1 LALKISI
8 YDARLRAKDRRN
20 ESWIGMHVC
29 LDRNI
34 PILSRVLRPSRG
46 LASLASFEEAPDHF
60 FRVVGRAMLFSI
72 INRFRSNCACTFRP
86 DRSRSIGIKTNL
98 RAILAIL
105 LIAIPA
111 TTATLVATSRAALA
125 ADGDGGAGGDYA
137 GGAGGQGGGNNA
149 QWTGYN
155 GSTGDSGGFGG
166 AGGGGGGGAG
176 LNYGGF
182 GGIGAVG
189 GGGSSC
195 LNLGFTCVFG
205 SSGTYGNP
213 GAGGVGA
220 GASGQTAPVDTDAN
234 GGGGGGGGG
243 GVAGN
248 GANGTITS
256 SVTGGNGGSGGAGEP
271 CDCYG
276 GGGGGGGAG
285 GAGAV
290 IWTNAS
296 TGSSIA
302 SFVVTGGNGGD
313 GGAGGFS
320 TTNNGGNGGNGGAGG
335 IGVQVTLYGMTLTN
349 GGTISGGNGGAGG
362 AGGTAP
368 AGQSAGANGN
378 GGAGGVGVEG
388 ASLTIINSGSISGGL
403 SDGGNGPRA
412 DAVLFTGGVNNLIL
426 QAGYSFNG
434 NVVAYSSA
442 DALTL
447 GGSVASSFNTS
458 LLGPSA
464 QFQGFGEFAVTG
476 GAWTLTGTPGQNT
489 PWAIYSGT
497 LLAGASTNVFG
508 ATSLISVNAGGTLDL
523 AGYNQTI
530 GSLSG
535 NGLVS
540 NSGGINPLGVATLT
554 TGGDNTS
561 TTFSGTLQDGPSALG
576 LTKTGTGTFTLSGN
590 NTYTGAT
597 TLNGGTLDVSGVISG
612 STNITVNSGILNVT
626 GAIRSSNAD
635 FTMNGGMLVLA
646 GFGSIASSSQ
656 VNLASSGTIFDI
668 SQTQH
673 GSSIGTLTGVAG
685 SEVNLGSKTLTIT
698 NGSGAFSGVI
708 QDAGIANGAGGS
720 LVFSGGNLTL
730 NGANTYTGSTT
741 VSGGALTLTNVNNYT
756 GATTISGGTLAL
768 GVNFGSSSVTTG
780 DIPRSSGV
788 NLTQAGAAFDISQQ
802 FSFFTQTNGPSI
814 NNLNGVAGSAVYLGE
829 RTLNITNGSGT
840 YAGVIQDGGIGGGG
854 FGGVSLAGGALT
866 LSGNNTYTGMTTV
879 SGGTLTL
886 SGVNSTGA
894 TQIGNGTL
902 ALKSSGSISSSL
914 VNFTGSGG
922 VFDISQTSS
931 GASITALYGGAGN
944 QVNLGSQTLNLT
956 GGVSSGRHTF
966 AGSIQ
971 DGGIGGGGGGSLTLD
986 TGTLVLSGNNTYT
999 GVTTANRGFLVLSG
1013 AGSISMSSQ
1022 ANLVAGAFDISQTTN
1037 GASIV
1042 TLNGDANSQMYL
1054 GAQTLTIS
1062 NGSTTFAGVVGD
1074 NGQGGGSGGSLL
1086 IAGGTQTLSGF
1097 NTYTGATTI
1106 QGGTLALS
1114 GGGSI
1119 AASSGVNLTG
1129 STATFDISRTTS
1141 GATINTLAGVAAS
1154 TVNLGGQTLTLANA
1168 SSTFAGSLQGSG
1180 GLTLSGGTEIL
1191 SGANTYSGATTVNGG
1206 VLNVTGSI
1214 SGTTS
1219 VIVNGGMLIV
1229 NGLVADPTIN
1239 SGGLLTGTATTG
1251 DTLINSGGT
1260 FAPGSGTA
1268 GTSMTIAGSLAFTS
1282 GALYVVSLNP
1292 VTASYSTVNGSATL
1306 GGAAVNAIFANGSYV
1321 SKQYTILNAAA
1332 INGTFGPLVNTN
1344 LPTNFHSSLSY
1355 DAHNVYLNLA
1365 LNFTPPSGG
1374 NSSSGGSG
1382 GLNQNQ
1388 QAVANTL
1395 INYFN
1400 ANNSIPLV
1408 FGGLTPAGLTQISGE
1423 TATGAQQTTFDAMN
1437 QFMGVMTDP
1446 FIAGRGD
1453 GFEAPGGAPTGYA
1466 STQKTGAAGDAN
1478 AMFVKAPVVPF
1489 EARWST
1495 WAAGF
1500 GGSQTTD
1507 GNTTVGSNSATSRIA
1522 GTAVGADYRFSPF
1535 TIAGFSLAGGGTSFS
1550 AANSGS
1556 GHSDLFQ
1563 AGAFVRH
1570 TVGPAYISAALAYGW
1585 QDVTTNRTVTVA
1597 GIDQLQARFNANAFS
1612 GRVEGGYRFVAPV
1625 VGGIGITPY
1634 AAGQFTTF
1642 DLPAYAEQA
1651 TVGSNALALAYNAK
1665 DVTDARSELGIR
1677 TDQSFAM
1684 QDAILTL
1691 RSRFAWAHDFDP
1703 DRAIAATFQTLP
1715 GASFVV
1721 NGAAQAHDSAL
1732 TTASLEMK
1740 WINGW
1745 SAAATFEGEFSN
1757 VTSSYAGKGVVRYQW

>member
-1 LALKISI
+1 
-8 YDARLRAKDRRN
+8 
-20 ESWIGMHVC
+20 M
-29 LDRNI
+29 
-34 PILSRVLRPSRG
+34 
-46 LASLASFEEAPDHF
+46 
-60 FRVVGRAMLFSI
+60 
-72 INRFRSNCACTFRP
+72 
-86 DRSRSIGIKTNL
+86 
-98 RAILAIL
+98 AIL

-111 TTATLVATSRAALA
+111 TTATLVATNRAALA

-195 LNLGFTCVFG
+195 LNLGFTCVGG

-213 GAGGVGA
+213 GGGGVGA

-248 GANGTITS
+248 GATGTITS

-276 GGGGGGGAG
+276 GGGGGGGSG

-290 IWTNAS
+290 IWTNSS

-335 IGVQVTLYGMTLTN
+335 IGVQLTLYGMTLTN

-412 DAVLFTGGVNNLIL
+412 DAVLFTGGVNSLIL

-464 QFQGFGEFAVTG
+464 QFQGFGELAVTG
-476 GAWTLTGTPGQNT
+476 GAWTLTGTPRQNT

-497 LLAGASTNVFG
+497 LVAGASTNVFG

-708 QDAGIANGAGGS
+708 QDGGIANGAGGS

-780 DIPRSSGV
+780 DITRSSGV

-902 ALKSSGSISSSL
+902 ALKSSGSVSSSL

-956 GGVSSGRHTF
+956 GGVSSGRQTF

-971 DGGIGGGGGGSLTLD
+971 DGGIGGGGGGGGSLTLD

-999 GVTTANRGFLVLSG
+999 GVTTANRGFLMLSG

-1022 ANLVAGAFDISQTTN
+1022 VNLVAGAFDISQTTN

-1141 GATINTLAGVAAS
+1141 GATINTLAGVAGS
-1154 TVNLGGQTLTLANA
+1154 TVNLGAQTLTLANA

-1239 SGGLLTGTATTG
+1239 SGGVLTGTATTG

-1423 TATGAQQTTFDAMN
+1423 TATGAQQTTFNAMG
-1437 QFMGVMTDP
+1437 QFMGVMSDP
-1446 FIAGRGD
+1446 FMNRGRG
-1453 GFEAPGGAPTGYA
+1453 PGGLPSASGYA
-1466 STQKTGAAGDAN
+1466 EESDSASAFASSSNPSEAAMA
-1478 AMFVKAPVVPF
+1478 FSKVPL
-1489 EARWST
+1489 AKVWDPRWSV
-1495 WAAGF
+1495 WASPF
-1500 GGSQTTD
+1500 GGSQSSS
-1507 GNTTVGSNSATSRIA
+1507 GNAVVGSNNTTSGIF
-1522 GTAVGADYRFSPF
+1522 GTAVGADYLFTPT
-1535 TIAGFSLAGGGTSFS
+1535 TIAGFALAGGGTSFS
-1550 AANSGS
+1550 VANGGS
-1556 GHSDLFQ
+1556 GRSDLFQ
-1563 AGAFVRH
+1563 GGAYLH
-1570 TVGPAYISAALAYGW
+1570 HNEGAAYVTAAVAYGW
-1585 QDVTTNRTVTVA
+1585 QQIATNRAVTVA
-1597 GIDQLQARFNANAFS
+1597 GLDQLRAQFSANAWS
-1612 GRVEGGYRFVAPV
+1612 GRLEGGYRLVAPWTF
-1625 VGGIGITPY
+1625 GIGITPY
-1634 AAGQFTTF
+1634 VAGQFVTF

-1651 TVGSNALALAYNAK
+1651 VVGTNNFALRYATRT
-1665 DVTDARSELGIR
+1665 VTDARTELGFR
-1677 TDQSFAM
+1677 ADKSWGM
-1684 QDAILTL
+1684 EDGMLTL
-1691 RSRFAWAHDFDP
+1691 RGRFAWAHDYDP
-1703 DRAIAATFQTLP
+1703 DRAIGATFQTLP

-1721 NGAAQAHDSAL
+1721 NGAAQAAESAL
-1732 TTASLEMK
+1732 TTASVEMK
-1740 WINGW
+1740 WRNGW
-1745 SAAATFEGEFSN
+1745 SAAATFEGEFSA
-1757 VTSSYAGKGVVRYQW
+1757 VTSSYAGKGVVRYTW